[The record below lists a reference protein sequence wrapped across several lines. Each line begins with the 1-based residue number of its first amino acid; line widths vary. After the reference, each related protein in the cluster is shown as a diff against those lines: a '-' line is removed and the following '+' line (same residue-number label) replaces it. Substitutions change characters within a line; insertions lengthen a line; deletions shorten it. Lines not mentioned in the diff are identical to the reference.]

1 MSKLK
6 FLVVLLC
13 CYAIS
18 AFAQQ
23 TDTTVSS
30 KQTDTT
36 AVLKP
41 QPPKQSTPTVSKV
54 YYGGT
59 LGLSFG
65 DYFRISI
72 EPYVGYKVSPK
83 FSLGGKIRYEY
94 IEDKRYSE
102 KLTSSNYGGSVF
114 TRYHLVPRVYA
125 HGEFAYMSY
134 NYQTSNLESERQWVP
149 FLFLG
154 GGLVQRAGARTSLF
168 VEVLFDVLQDD
179 KSPYDSG
186 SPFVSVG
193 VGVGF

>member
-6 FLVVLLC
+6 FVTVLLC

-23 TDTTVSS
+23 TDTT
-30 KQTDTT
+30 

-41 QPPKQSTPTVSKV
+41 QPPPKPSTPTESKV

-65 DYFRISI
+65 DYFRISL
-72 EPYVGYKVSPK
+72 EPYVGYKLTPK
-83 FSLGGKIRYEY
+83 ASIGGKIRYEY

-134 NYQTSNLESERQWVP
+134 NYQTSNLESERSWVP
-149 FLFLG
+149 FLLLG
-154 GGLVQRAGARTSLF
+154 GGLVQRAGARTALY
-168 VEVLFDVLQDD
+168 VEVLWDVLQDD
-179 KSPYDSG
+179 NSPYDS
-186 SPFVSVG
+186 STPFVSIG